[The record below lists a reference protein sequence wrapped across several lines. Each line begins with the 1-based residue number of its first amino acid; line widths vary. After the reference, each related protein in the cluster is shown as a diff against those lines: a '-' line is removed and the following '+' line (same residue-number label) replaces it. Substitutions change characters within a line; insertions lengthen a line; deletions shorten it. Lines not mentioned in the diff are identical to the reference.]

1 MMHGVTHSHSEG
13 GWVVARVYKLL
24 IAIGG
29 IGGRVAGGLEQAG
42 YSLR

>member
-1 MMHGVTHSHSEG
+1 MMESHTATVKEDG
-13 GWVVARVYKLL
+13 CMVARVYKLL

-29 IGGRVAGGLEQAG
+29 IGGRVAGELEWAG